1 MTDPNRYEPKNGDF
15 VAYLESLQR
24 DSLDELKRANAGKF
38 TPPPTAEETADDRS
52 LRELAAEIL
61 REKRR
66 TPTNTVPAPAPAPEP
81 AARPQNT
88 GRQRASVADE
98 FRGRPEGA
106 PLPRRRRSKNS
117 FAVFI
122 GTAMMLFG
130 GFGFVVAASEGID
143 ALVSPAVFV
152 VICGYLVRRI
162 ASR

>member
-38 TPPPTAEETADDRS
+38 TPPPTADETADDRS

-66 TPTNTVPAPAPAPEP
+66 TPSNTVPTPAPAPEP
-81 AARPQNT
+81 TARPQNT
-88 GRQRASVADE
+88 DRQRASVADE
-98 FRGRPEGA
+98 FRGRPEAA
-106 PLPRRRRSKNS
+106 PLPHRRRSKNS

>member
-38 TPPPTAEETADDRS
+38 TPPPTADETADDRS

-66 TPTNTVPAPAPAPEP
+66 TPSNTVPAPAPAPEP
-81 AARPQNT
+81 TVRPQNT

-106 PLPRRRRSKNS
+106 SLPRRRRSNNS

-130 GFGFVVAASEGID
+130 SFGFVVAASEGID
-143 ALVSPAVFV
+143 ALVSPAIFV
-152 VICGYLVRRI
+152 VVCGYLVRRI